1 MQSCLICDDHALM
14 RSALSGAIGMGWPD
28 AMIATAADF
37 PGAWLGAA
45 NGHSLI
51 LCDLSMPGA
60 DPLTGIAGMR
70 RAAPKTPLIVITGNE
85 DDALL
90 IALFDVAIDGFIP
103 KSASGQLIEAAIRLV
118 LAGGRYLP
126 RRVIELARDRDSASE
141 RPCVRLADNG
151 IARLTERQI
160 DILKRMARG
169 DANKEI
175 ARDLCLSPA
184 TVKAHVAAVTSA
196 LGASNRT
203 EAAFRAREIGL
214 I

>member
-28 AMIATAADF
+28 AAIYTAVDF
-37 PGAWLGAA
+37 PGAWHAA
-45 NGHSLI
+45 GNDHGLI

-60 DPLTGIAGMR
+60 DPLTGIAGVR

-85 DDALL
+85 DDMLM
-90 IALFDVAIDGFIP
+90 IALFDIAIDGFVP

-126 RRVIELARDRDSASE
+126 PRVIELARGRDGASG
-141 RPCVRLADNG
+141 RPGVSLSESG
-151 IARLTERQI
+151 IARLTERQV

-169 DANKEI
+169 DANKEM

-184 TVKAHVAAVTSA
+184 TVKAHIAAVTAA